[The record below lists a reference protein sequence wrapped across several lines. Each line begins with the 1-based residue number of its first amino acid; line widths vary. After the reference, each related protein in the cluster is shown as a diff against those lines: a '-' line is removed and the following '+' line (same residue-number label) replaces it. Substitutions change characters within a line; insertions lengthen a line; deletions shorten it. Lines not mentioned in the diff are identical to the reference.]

1 MLNQDSN
8 IQSGSVGG
16 QLGCGLYHK
25 SAEAEKEERERGL
38 RHTAL
43 AFASN
48 LGGDPLQVVERA
60 KAYYEFLKG

>member
-1 MLNQDSN
+1 MLEQNSN
-8 IQSGSVGG
+8 IQLAAAKQVGDG
-16 QLGCGLYHK
+16 ADHK
-25 SAEAEKEERERGL
+25 SAEAEKEERERES

-48 LGGDPLQVVERA
+48 LEGNPAEVVERA